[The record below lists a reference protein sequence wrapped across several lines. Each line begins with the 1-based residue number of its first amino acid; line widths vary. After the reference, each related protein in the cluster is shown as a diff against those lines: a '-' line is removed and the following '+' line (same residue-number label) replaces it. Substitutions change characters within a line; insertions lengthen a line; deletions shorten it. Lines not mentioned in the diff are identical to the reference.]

1 MSDGGVPFRGEAGP
15 VNGPLCSRR
24 RQGCRGAGDSSEPIT
39 YAQEGGRERG
49 GDIESVTHTHS
60 AFADHLVSPSLFPSI
75 HAPSTYIAYLWL
87 GRRSEGGKNGGNAH
101 TPQLRT
107 IDTRPPAPSLAHN
120 VSLSNSS
127 GGTQQGAL
135 TLSRFKMQLIPSH
148 LGQMRPTCVTS
159 PSSSY
164 RVFE

>member
-1 MSDGGVPFRGEAGP
+1 M
-15 VNGPLCSRR
+15 
-24 RQGCRGAGDSSEPIT
+24 
-39 YAQEGGRERG
+39 RE

-87 GRRSEGGKNGGNAH
+87 GRRREGAGRREAMH
-101 TPQLRT
+101 THHSCGLLTHAR
-107 IDTRPPAPSLAHN
+107 PAPSLAHN

-135 TLSRFKMQLIPSH
+135 TLSRLEMQLIPSH
-148 LGQMRPTCVTS
+148 LRANAPHL
-159 PSSSY
+159 
-164 RVFE
+164 